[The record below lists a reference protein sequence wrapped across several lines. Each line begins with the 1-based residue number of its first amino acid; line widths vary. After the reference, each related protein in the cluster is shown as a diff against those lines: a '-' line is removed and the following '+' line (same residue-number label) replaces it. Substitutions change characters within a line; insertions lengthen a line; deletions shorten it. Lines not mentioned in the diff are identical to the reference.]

1 MQTEIRARTR
11 VQFTNPILSDC
22 LRRHAALFQ
31 YAGIE
36 PDFDP
41 EGCFFT
47 VRDDLFPMP
56 HTLSDFAP
64 ILSDCLRRHAALFQY
79 AGIEP
84 DFDPEGCF
92 FTVRDDLFPMPHTLS
107 DFAPCLVRFLAG
119 YNDRSDAAALRDR
132 LRAQGAELT
141 AAYTALSIDQQAVL
155 TGTYAARWNT
165 RPTSYAKD
173 YYAALVRRIA
183 ERDGLPLEAVTLDHF
198 AYAVRTVPARV
209 SSIFNFDG
217 TQSTYLRTYR
227 LRGFETDTDPLV
239 LRVTVTYDDRN
250 HVPARV
256 SSIFNFDGTQST
268 YLRTYRLRGFET
280 DTDPLVLRVTVT
292 YDDRNHPR
300 QAVTYDARTRPTA
313 HRSMGTD
320 FARQIGPK
328 PQTLDFAGRHFVLTG
343 GDKPALTR
351 VIQSRGGIVAT
362 DAGLCGQAFRADR
375 RRQTS
380 PDAGHPVT
388 WRHRPPERSQGHR
401 LPYYRR

>member
-11 VQFTNPILSDC
+11 VQFTN
-22 LRRHAALFQ
+22 
-31 YAGIE
+31 
-36 PDFDP
+36 
-41 EGCFFT
+41 
-47 VRDDLFPMP
+47 
-56 HTLSDFAP
+56 P

-132 LRAQGAELT
+132 LRAQVAELT

-173 YYAALVRRIA
+173 YYAALVWRIA

-250 HVPARV
+250 H
-256 SSIFNFDGTQST
+256 
-268 YLRTYRLRGFET
+268 
-280 DTDPLVLRVTVT
+280 
-292 YDDRNHPR
+292 PR
-300 QAVTYDARTRPTA
+300 QAVTYDARTRPSA

-328 PQTLDFAGRHFVLTG
+328 PQTLDFAGKHFVLTG

-351 VIQSRGGIVAT
+351 VIQSRGGIVHPSAVKAT
-362 DAGLCGQAFRADR
+362 DYLIIGDDVR
-375 RRQTS
+375 RETAKIARVKELNAT
-380 PDAGHPVT
+380 
-388 WRHRPPERSQGHR
+388 RSQPVIALWEHEFWQLCAACPPAEQDGQNV
-401 LPYYRR
+401 PENPDTP

>member
-11 VQFTNPILSDC
+11 VQFTN
-22 LRRHAALFQ
+22 
-31 YAGIE
+31 
-36 PDFDP
+36 
-41 EGCFFT
+41 
-47 VRDDLFPMP
+47 
-56 HTLSDFAP
+56 P

-132 LRAQGAELT
+132 LRAQVAELT

-173 YYAALVRRIA
+173 YYAALVWRIA
-183 ERDGLPLEAVTLDHF
+183 ERDGLPLEAVTLDRF

-227 LRGFETDTDPLV
+227 LRGFETDADPLV
-239 LRVTVTYDDRN
+239 LRVSVTYDDRN
-250 HVPARV
+250 
-256 SSIFNFDGTQST
+256 Q
-268 YLRTYRLRGFET
+268 
-280 DTDPLVLRVTVT
+280 
-292 YDDRNHPR
+292 PR
-300 QAVTYDARTRPTA
+300 QAVTYDARTRPSA

-328 PQTLDFAGRHFVLTG
+328 PQTLDFAGKHFVLTG
-343 GDKPALTR
+343 GDKPTMTR
-351 VIQSRGGIVAT
+351 VIQSRGGIVHPSAVKAT
-362 DAGLCGQAFRADR
+362 DYLIIGDDVR
-375 RRQTS
+375 RETAKIARVKELNAT
-380 PDAGHPVT
+380 
-388 WRHRPPERSQGHR
+388 RSQPVIALWEHEFWQLCAACPPAEQDGQNV
-401 LPYYRR
+401 PENPDTP

>member
-11 VQFTNPILSDC
+11 VQFTNPILADC
-22 LRRHAALFQ
+22 LRQHAALFQ

-36 PDFDP
+36 P
-41 EGCFFT
+41 E
-47 VRDDLFPMP
+47 
-56 HTLSDFAP
+56 
-64 ILSDCLRRHAALFQY
+64 
-79 AGIEP
+79 
-84 DFDPEGCF
+84 FDPEGCF

-119 YNDRSDAAALRDR
+119 YNDRADAAALRDR

-183 ERDGLPLEAVTLDHF
+183 ERDGLPLEAVTLDRF

-209 SSIFNFDG
+209 SAIFNFDG

-227 LRGFETDTDPLV
+227 LRGFDTDADPLV
-239 LRVTVTYDDRN
+239 LRVTVTYDDRY
-250 HVPARV
+250 
-256 SSIFNFDGTQST
+256 Q
-268 YLRTYRLRGFET
+268 
-280 DTDPLVLRVTVT
+280 
-292 YDDRNHPR
+292 PR

-328 PQTLDFAGRHFVLTG
+328 PKTLDFAGKHFVLTG
-343 GDKPALTR
+343 GDKPAMTR
-351 VIQSRGGIVAT
+351 LIQSRGGIVHPSAVKAT
-362 DAGLCGQAFRADR
+362 DYLIIGDDVRRETAKITRVKELNATRA
-375 RRQTS
+375 Q
-380 PDAGHPVT
+380 PVT
-388 WRHRPPERSQGHR
+388 ALWEHEFWQLCAACPPTDKDGQNVPEN
-401 LPYYRR
+401 PDTP

>member
-22 LRRHAALFQ
+22 LRRH
-31 YAGIE
+31 
-36 PDFDP
+36 
-41 EGCFFT
+41 
-47 VRDDLFPMP
+47 V
-56 HTLSDFAP
+56 
-64 ILSDCLRRHAALFQY
+64 ALFQY

-107 DFAPCLVRFLAG
+107 DFAPCLTRFLAG
-119 YNDRSDAAALRDR
+119 YNDRADAAALRDR

-217 TQSTYLRTYR
+217 T
-227 LRGFETDTDPLV
+227 
-239 LRVTVTYDDRN
+239 
-250 HVPARV
+250 
-256 SSIFNFDGTQST
+256 
-268 YLRTYRLRGFET
+268 
-280 DTDPLVLRVTVT
+280 
-292 YDDRNHPR
+292 
-300 QAVTYDARTRPTA
+300 
-313 HRSMGTD
+313 
-320 FARQIGPK
+320 
-328 PQTLDFAGRHFVLTG
+328 
-343 GDKPALTR
+343 
-351 VIQSRGGIVAT
+351 
-362 DAGLCGQAFRADR
+362 
-375 RRQTS
+375 
-380 PDAGHPVT
+380 
-388 WRHRPPERSQGHR
+388 
-401 LPYYRR
+401 

>member
-22 LRRHAALFQ
+22 LRRH
-31 YAGIE
+31 
-36 PDFDP
+36 
-41 EGCFFT
+41 
-47 VRDDLFPMP
+47 V
-56 HTLSDFAP
+56 
-64 ILSDCLRRHAALFQY
+64 ALFQY

-132 LRAQGAELT
+132 LRAQVAELT

-173 YYAALVRRIA
+173 YYAALVWRIA
-183 ERDGLPLEAVTLDHF
+183 ERDGLPLEAVTLDRF

-250 HVPARV
+250 
-256 SSIFNFDGTQST
+256 Q
-268 YLRTYRLRGFET
+268 
-280 DTDPLVLRVTVT
+280 
-292 YDDRNHPR
+292 PR
-300 QAVTYDARTRPTA
+300 QAVTYDARTCPTA

-351 VIQSRGGIVAT
+351 VIQSRGGIVHPSAVKAT
-362 DAGLCGQAFRADR
+362 DYLIIGDDVR
-375 RRQTS
+375 RETAKIARVKELNAT
-380 PDAGHPVT
+380 
-388 WRHRPPERSQGHR
+388 RSQPVIALWEHEFWQLCAACPPAEQDGQNV
-401 LPYYRR
+401 PENPDTP